1 MMGKSF
7 LCFVVVVTVIANA
20 FMPIKVH
27 HHRNARMS
35 MQEKDA
41 SIDLMNWGRAL
52 ATLSL
57 TVGLYTPPAFAAEAV
72 AAPSATVLKSVL
84 NDYKVKTAIDPAATI
99 APAVVPPV
107 QKVVPP
113 VVKKVTPPPAAKKV
127 TPPAAQPAPVATP
140 APLVYKIKPDIELLK
155 KLEAAK
161 KTGLS
166 SKPAVV
172 EPTVVKVPVVVK
184 AVEKTVE
191 KAVPAPAQK
200 PKIAPAVAVPV
211 ANKVIPKPTLVRPP
225 AIPEEKAVVEAY
237 NKKSATKAKLDALDG
252 NIKASKVKLLQ
263 SRSDMK
269 KSQSKIDAFS
279 KKLSNGNLD
288 VDLRKSLSE
297 DKKEEEKIFNQVTT
311 GDGSISFRT

>member
-7 LCFVVVVTVIANA
+7 LCFVVVVIVIANA
-20 FMPIKVH
+20 FVPIKVH

-35 MQEKDA
+35 MQEKDT
-41 SIDLMNWGRAL
+41 SIDFMNWGRAL
-52 ATLSL
+52 AILSL
-57 TVGLYTPPAFAAEAV
+57 TAGLYTPPAFAAEAV

-84 NDYKVKTAIDPAATI
+84 NDYKVKTAIDPAAAI
-99 APAVVPPV
+99 APVVVPPV

-140 APLVYKIKPDIELLK
+140 APLVYKIKPDTELLK

-172 EPTVVKVPVVVK
+172 ETPVAKVPVVVK

-191 KAVPAPAQK
+191 KATPAPVQK
-200 PKIAPAVAVPV
+200 PKVAPAVPVPV
-211 ANKVIPKPTLVRPP
+211 SNKVIPKPTLVRPP

-237 NKKSATKAKLDALDG
+237 NKKSATKAKLDQFDV

-311 GDGSISFRT
+311 RVKP

>member
-7 LCFVVVVTVIANA
+7 LCFVVVVTVVANA
-20 FMPIKVH
+20 FVPIKVH

-35 MQEKDA
+35 MQEKDT
-41 SIDLMNWGRAL
+41 SVDLMNWGRAL
-52 ATLSL
+52 AILSL
-57 TVGLYTPPAFAAEAV
+57 TAGLYTPPAFAAEAV

-99 APAVVPPV
+99 APVAVPPV

-127 TPPAAQPAPVATP
+127 TPPAAQPVPAATP
-140 APLVYKIKPDIELLK
+140 APLVYKIKPDTELLK

-161 KTGLS
+161 KTG
-166 SKPAVV
+166 SKPAAVA
-172 EPTVVKVPVVVK
+172 EPAVAKVPVVVK

-191 KAVPAPAQK
+191 KAVPAPVQK

-211 ANKVIPKPTLVRPP
+211 ANKVIPKPTLVRPA
-225 AIPEEKAVVEAY
+225 AIPEEKAVVDAY
-237 NKKSATKAKLDALDG
+237 NKKSLTKSKLDQLDV

-297 DKKEEEKIFNQVTT
+297 DKKEEEKIFNQVTVT
-311 GDGSISFRT
+311 ENSANLV